1 MGEDILVHSFMVI
14 GELLTIWVSITGMAN
29 VTEGYKAPVYLL
41 ISFYFLT
48 RPRGMWDLSSPI
60 RD

>member
-29 VTEGYKAPVYLL
+29 VTEEY
-41 ISFYFLT
+41 
-48 RPRGMWDLSSPI
+48 
-60 RD
+60 